1 MKRFSFLFTL
11 FILLLAGTAGCS
23 SSSSSA
29 QEEKKTITIGAT
41 AGPYSDQIRE
51 AIQPYLEKKGY
62 NVKLVEFNDY
72 VQPNIALHQK
82 SIDVNVFQN
91 SMYLK
96 NFARTHHMQLH
107 PLISIPTVPIGLYS
121 KKHSSLDEIKDGTTI
136 ALPNEPVN
144 EARALTM
151 LEQLGILK
159 LKPGVEP
166 TKASENDIA
175 QFYKKVIL
183 KPLDPAQLPR
193 ALGDV
198 DYALINGNYALSSG
212 LKLTEAVA
220 LEKTP
225 DYYLIVV
232 TIRPEDKDK
241 PFVNDLIAAYRSKE
255 FAKLIKKDP
264 KYKGYVWPDWFKKQ

>member
-1 MKRFSFLFTL
+1 MKRFSFLFALIVLIFGAT
-11 FILLLAGTAGCS
+11 GCS

-62 NVKLVEFNDY
+62 KVKLIEFNDY
-72 VQPNIALHQK
+72 VQPNIALDQK
-82 SIDVNVFQN
+82 EIDANVFQN
-91 SMYLK
+91 QMYLE
-96 NFARTHHMQLH
+96 NFAKTHQMKLH

-121 KKHSSLDEIKDGTTI
+121 KKHTSLDDIRDGTTI

-144 EARALTM
+144 QARALTM
-151 LEQLGILK
+151 LQQLGLLELK
-159 LKPGVEP
+159 KDVEP
-166 TKASENDIA
+166 TKASEKDIVK
-175 QFYKKVIL
+175 FHKNIIL

-198 DYALINGNYALSSG
+198 DYALINGNFALSSG

-241 PFVNDLIAAYRSKE
+241 PFVKDLIAAYKSKE
-255 FAKLIKKDP
+255 FAKLIKEDP
-264 KYKGYVWPDWFKKQ
+264 KYKGYVWPDWFQKQ